1 MSILSNFVSEGI
13 GAVNTS
19 GFQIAEKELAGRED
33 LIQPM
38 LVRDGDTLS
47 LELICELLEDEIRYQ
62 GIPTVVEYGTL
73 RTGGLFNHDTER
85 IIVLNNI
92 DHPRDYLRHLI
103 RFRMTGNRLAEI
115 KVYSFGFSRMYEK
128 REKMGS
134 CPSLLDRVTG
144 ALRQVEM
151 KAQEEESY
159 YSALAMCIQDV
170 YDRIIIPD

>member
-85 IIVLNNI
+85 IIVLTNM
-92 DHPRDYLRHLI
+92 DHPHDYLARRQTI
-103 RFRMTGNRLAEI
+103 
-115 KVYSFGFSRMYEK
+115 SRMYEK